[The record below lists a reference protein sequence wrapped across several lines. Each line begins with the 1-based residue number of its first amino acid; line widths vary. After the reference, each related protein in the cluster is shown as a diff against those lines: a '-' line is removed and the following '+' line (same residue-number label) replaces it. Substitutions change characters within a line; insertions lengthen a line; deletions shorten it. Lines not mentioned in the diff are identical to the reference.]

1 MAGGMARI
9 SLRAAGARG
18 APLRSRGDTRCFA
31 LLICLLAAL
40 LVACAPGADSTPTGT
55 TPTATADV
63 GRLIGSPAPA
73 HTSVTSLPIDCPHAN
88 QPVIQPGARI
98 TLTPD
103 HGPAGTQVSVD
114 ISGIQAGCHLWL
126 ALTAEDIPP
135 ARIQSTPVP
144 APVGAAAGLQWLTIP
159 TSGALRT
166 SFCLCPPVYV
176 YALGLPP
183 YTTATPVAGAANVG
197 TYEPKVGEFFFIS
210 VAGVGIP
217 QPPPLYARFDITA

>member
-1 MAGGMARI
+1 MVGGMNGT
-9 SLRAAGARG
+9 SLSMGTRG
-18 APLRSRGDTRCFA
+18 VSRSRWCVVRRLP
-31 LLICLLAAL
+31 LLIPVIAALLLAA
-40 LVACAPGADSTPTGT
+40 CADAAPAQID
-55 TPTATADV
+55 PTATADV

-73 HTSVTSLPIDCPHAN
+73 HATTTSLPIDCPHPN
-88 QPVIQPGARI
+88 QPVIQSNARI

-103 HGPAGTQVSVD
+103 HGPAGTQVSVEV
-114 ISGIQAGCHLWL
+114 SGIQAGCHLWL

-159 TSGALRT
+159 SNGALHT

-197 TYEPKVGEFFFIS
+197 TYEPKAGEFFFITL
-210 VAGVGIP
+210 AGVGIP
-217 QPPPLYARFDITA
+217 QPPPLSARFDITA